1 MKLENNIFQTKVAR
15 RIFTL
20 FIICAIVPIAA
31 LALVS
36 FNQVKTQLENQSRER
51 LHQECKSLAVS
62 IYGQMILLSSEMKM
76 AAVNI
81 SASSRN
87 QIRTLPL
94 NLVES
99 IQGRFENLGV
109 ISKGGSYTPLVG
121 RVLQPMILT
130 TVQKNHIKSGKT
142 LMVSQKSDDLPPSLF
157 MFVSLDPSDQ
167 RRGILMGKIDNINFW
182 SVADGKPPMT
192 EVYVA
197 DRSHNI
203 LYSSDPEFKLFSNKI
218 FRKTNFTHTGQFEWD
233 HRGTTYVAG
242 YFSIFLKPSFSLP
255 EWLVVLSESRDHI
268 LAPMAN
274 FSKAFP
280 IVIILS
286 LGMVFLFSISQI
298 RKNMIPIETLKDA
311 TKKIAGGAFGHTVEI
326 NSGDE
331 FESLG
336 VSFND
341 MSNKLQEG
349 QALLVQAAK
358 MSTVGQMSAGI
369 VHEIKQPLTAIQGHL
384 QLALMENPS
393 GNHAE
398 RLTKIME
405 AVERLN
411 GLLLKFKSFSYMSE
425 ENMEHLSMRG
435 VVDQVHE
442 LLGHHLVMKE
452 IHCMIEHEEHLPYI
466 LGDNDSLQQVITNLL
481 INSIDALEDNTA
493 DDRRIIIGT
502 HSSRDT
508 VYLEIEDNGCG
519 IPQEVM
525 QRIFD
530 PFFTT
535 KSADQG
541 TGLGMAIVQ
550 SILQKH
556 EATIDVQSEVGKG
569 TRFIIGFP
577 AVS

>member
-1 MKLENNIFQTKVAR
+1 MKLEKNIFHTKVGR

-36 FNQVKTQLENQSRER
+36 FNHVKKQLENQSQAR
-51 LHQECKSLAVS
+51 LHQECKSLSMS
-62 IYGQMILLSSEMKM
+62 IYGQMVLLSSEMKM
-76 AAVNI
+76 AAANI
-81 SASSRN
+81 AASSGNR
-87 QIRTLPL
+87 IRTLPL
-94 NLVES
+94 DLLDG
-99 IQGRFENLGV
+99 IQGRFISLGV
-109 ISKGGSYTPLVG
+109 ISGEGQYTPLAG
-121 RVLQPMILT
+121 RVVRPMILT
-130 TVQKNHIKSGKT
+130 PLQKNHINSGKA
-142 LMVSQKSDDLPPSLF
+142 LLVSEVSDDSPPSLF
-157 MFVSLDPSDQ
+157 MLVPLDPSDQ
-167 RRGILMGKIDNINFW
+167 RRGILMGEIENANFW
-182 SVADGKPPMT
+182 RVADGRPPMT
-192 EVYVA
+192 EVCVS
-197 DRSHNI
+197 DRSRNI
-203 LYSSDPEFKLFSNKI
+203 LYSSGPEIKYCSDQI
-218 FRKTNFTHTGQFEWD
+218 FRKTNSAHTGQFEWEHD
-233 HRGTTYVAG
+233 GTTYIAG
-242 YFSIFLKPSFSLP
+242 FYSIFLKPSFFAP
-255 EWLVVLSESRDHI
+255 EWLVVFSESRDHI

-280 IVIILS
+280 AVIILS

-311 TKKIAGGAFGHTVEI
+311 TKKIADGAFGHTVVI
-326 NSGDE
+326 KSGDE

-393 GNHAE
+393 DKDAE
-398 RLTKIME
+398 RLTKIMQ

-425 ENMEHLSMRG
+425 ENMEHLSLRG

-442 LLGHHLVMKE
+442 LLGHQLVMNQ
-452 IHCMIEHEEHLPYI
+452 IHCTVEQEEHLPYI

-481 INSIDALEDNTA
+481 INAIDALENTTA
-493 DDRRIIIGT
+493 DERCITIRT
-502 HSSRDT
+502 HSSTDT
-508 VYLEIEDNGCG
+508 VYVEVEDNGSG
-519 IPQEVM
+519 IPQEIRE
-525 QRIFD
+525 RIFD

-550 SILQKH
+550 SVLQKH
-556 EATIDVQSEVGKG
+556 EATINIESEVGKG

>member
-1 MKLENNIFQTKVAR
+1 
-15 RIFTL
+15 
-20 FIICAIVPIAA
+20 
-31 LALVS
+31 
-36 FNQVKTQLENQSRER
+36 
-51 LHQECKSLAVS
+51 
-62 IYGQMILLSSEMKM
+62 
-76 AAVNI
+76 
-81 SASSRN
+81 
-87 QIRTLPL
+87 
-94 NLVES
+94 
-99 IQGRFENLGV
+99 
-109 ISKGGSYTPLVG
+109 
-121 RVLQPMILT
+121 
-130 TVQKNHIKSGKT
+130 
-142 LMVSQKSDDLPPSLF
+142 
-157 MFVSLDPSDQ
+157 
-167 RRGILMGKIDNINFW
+167 
-182 SVADGKPPMT
+182 
-192 EVYVA
+192 
-197 DRSHNI
+197 
-203 LYSSDPEFKLFSNKI
+203 
-218 FRKTNFTHTGQFEWD
+218 
-233 HRGTTYVAG
+233 
-242 YFSIFLKPSFSLP
+242 
-255 EWLVVLSESRDHI
+255 
-268 LAPMAN
+268 
-274 FSKAFP
+274 
-280 IVIILS
+280 
-286 LGMVFLFSISQI
+286 
-298 RKNMIPIETLKDA
+298 
-311 TKKIAGGAFGHTVEI
+311 
-326 NSGDE
+326 
-331 FESLG
+331 
-336 VSFND
+336 
-341 MSNKLQEG
+341 
-349 QALLVQAAK
+349 
-358 MSTVGQMSAGI
+358 MSTVGQMSAGS

>member
-1 MKLENNIFQTKVAR
+1 MKLGKNIFQTKVAR

-20 FIICAIVPIAA
+20 FIICAIVPIAS

-36 FNQVKTQLENQSRER
+36 FNQVKTQLENQSQER

-62 IYGQMILLSSEMKM
+62 IYWQMVLLSSEMKM
-76 AAVNI
+76 AAANI
-81 SASSRN
+81 AIGSGNLR
-87 QIRTLPL
+87 RTLPL
-94 NLVES
+94 NLVEN
-99 IQGRFENLGV
+99 IQGRFASLGF
-109 ISKGGSYTPLVG
+109 ISEKGRYTPLVG
-121 RVLQPMILT
+121 RVLRPMKLT
-130 TVQKNHIKSGKT
+130 PAQKNHINSGKT
-142 LMVSQKSDDLPPSLF
+142 LLVSHLSDDFRPSLF
-157 MFVSLDPSDQ
+157 MIVSLDPSDQ
-167 RRGILMGKIDNINFW
+167 SKGTLLGEIENANFW
-182 SVADGKPPMT
+182 GVVDGRPPMT
-192 EVYVA
+192 EVCVA
-197 DRSHNI
+197 DRSRTI
-203 LYSSDPEFKLFSNKI
+203 LYSSEPERKFFSDQI
-218 FRKTNFTHTGQFEWD
+218 FRKTNSAHTGQFEWIHND
-233 HRGTTYVAG
+233 KTYVTG
-242 YFSIFLKPSFSLP
+242 FFSIFLKPSFSAP
-255 EWLVVLSESRDHI
+255 EWLVLLSESRDHI

-280 IVIILS
+280 FVIMLS
-286 LGMVFLFSISQI
+286 FGLVFLFSISQI

-311 TKKIAGGAFGHTVEI
+311 TKKIADGAFGYTVEI
-326 NSGDE
+326 RSGDE

-336 VSFND
+336 LSFNE
-341 MSNKLQEG
+341 MSDKLQEG

-369 VHEIKQPLTAIQGHL
+369 VHEIKQPLTAIHGHI

-393 GNHAE
+393 GKNAE
-398 RLTKIME
+398 RLTKIMN

-411 GLLLKFKSFSYMSE
+411 GLLLKFKSFSFMSE
-425 ENMEHLSMRG
+425 ERRGNLSIKK
-435 VVDQVHE
+435 VIDQVHE
-442 LLGHHLVMKE
+442 LLGHQLVMKE
-452 IHCMIEHEEHLPYI
+452 IHCTIEHEEHLPYI

-481 INSIDALEDNTA
+481 INAMDALEDNPV
-493 DDRRIIIGT
+493 DERRITIRT
-502 HSSRDT
+502 YSSTDT
-508 VYLEIEDNGCG
+508 VFAEVEDNGCG
-519 IPQEVM
+519 IPQEIL

-556 EATIDVQSEVGKG
+556 GATINVHSEVGKG

>member
-1 MKLENNIFQTKVAR
+1 MKLEKNIFHTKVAR
-15 RIFTL
+15 RFFTL

-31 LALVS
+31 FVLVS
-36 FNQVKTQLENQSRER
+36 FNHVKTQLENQSRER
-51 LHQECKSLAVS
+51 LHQECKSLAMS
-62 IYGQMILLSSEMKM
+62 IYGQMLLLSSEMKM
-76 AAVNI
+76 AAANI
-81 SASSRN
+81 SASSESRG
-87 QIRTLPL
+87 RTLPL
-94 NLVES
+94 NLIES
-99 IQGRFENLGV
+99 IKGRFASFCV
-109 ISKGGSYTPLVG
+109 ISEKGQYTPLVG
-121 RVLQPMILT
+121 RVVQPMKLT
-130 TVQKNHIKSGKT
+130 ALQENHINSGKT
-142 LMVSQKSDDLPPSLF
+142 LLASRLSGDSQPSLF

-167 RRGILMGKIDNINFW
+167 ERGMLMGEIDNTSFW
-182 SVADGKPPMT
+182 NVADGRPPMT
-192 EVYVA
+192 EVCVT

-203 LYSSDPEFKLFSNKI
+203 LYRSDPVSEFFSNQI
-218 FRKTNFTHTGQFEWD
+218 FRKTNSAHTGQFEWD
-233 HRGTTYVAG
+233 YDGTKYIAG
-242 YFSIFLKPSFSLP
+242 FFSIFLKPSFSAP
-255 EWLVVLSESRDHI
+255 EWLIVLSEPRDHI

-280 IVIILS
+280 IIIVLS

-326 NSGDE
+326 KSGDE

-336 VSFND
+336 GSFNE
-341 MSNKLQEG
+341 MSNKLREG

-358 MSTVGQMSAGI
+358 LSTVGQMSAGI

-393 GNHAE
+393 GKTAE

-425 ENMEHLSMRG
+425 ENMEHLSMQG

-442 LLGHHLVMKE
+442 LLGHQLVMKE
-452 IHCMIEHEEHLPYI
+452 IHCTVEQKGYLPYI

-481 INSIDALEDNTA
+481 INAIDALEDTTA
-493 DDRRIIIGT
+493 DERRITVRT
-502 HSSRDT
+502 HSSTDT
-508 VYLEIEDNGCG
+508 VYVEVEDNGCG
-519 IPQEVM
+519 IPQEIL

-556 EATIDVQSEVGKG
+556 KATINIESEVGKG